1 MTLLSSSRSNIK
13 RSIDGYFNQN
23 LSDTFSIHWEGLP
36 FNNTTKSEWLMP
48 RIIEF
53 ITNFKR
59 QGSGTQYGD
68 DIDII
73 FSIGIFVKK
82 SNITIGGREY
92 AIRDII
98 AGYFKVGKVITIYD
112 YSGDG
117 STNVGKMKVRDI
129 ITDNILPESND
140 LYNYNLTYLIN
151 ATVLTTNPT

>member
-59 QGSGTQYGD
+59 QGSGTQYAD
-68 DIDII
+68 DVDII

-82 SNITIGGREY
+82 SNITRGGREY
-92 AIRDII
+92 AIRDIVSC
-98 AGYFKVGKVITIYD
+98 YFKIGRIITIYD

-129 ITDNILPESND
+129 ITDNILPESNE